1 MPTAD
6 KLSLTFGWNYCE
18 GIQGNGNNLKEGD
31 RSRKVRGGG
40 AKGLGSMKFII

>member
-18 GIQGNGNNLKEGD
+18 GIQGNGNNLKEED
-31 RSRKVRGGG
+31 SSRKVRGGE
-40 AKGLGSMKFII
+40 KGLGSVKFVI